1 MDSIFTRRSVRVFSD
16 KMIEDEKLEKI
27 LKAGMQAPTAM
38 NQQPWEFIVVK
49 GREKLQELSGYNP
62 NAKPLHTAQV
72 AIIVLGNKNYMKV
85 PEYWQQDL
93 SAATQNIMLQAAEL
107 DLGSVWLGTAP
118 KEERVQYIKNLYS
131 LADEVM
137 PFSVIALGYP
147 SANNANHF
155 VDRYDES
162 RVTIIE

>member
-1 MDSIFTRRSVRVFSD
+1 MDSIFTRRSVRVFLD